1 MLINLSN
8 HPSALWSDKQLI
20 AAHAFGDIIDLKFP
34 SVDPNKG
41 SKYIDRLACEY
52 FKRIEALIADV
63 GVSQTIY
70 VHLMGE
76 FSFCFTLFQLLKKHE
91 IRCVV
96 STSNRVS
103 YTDESNQKISEF
115 NFVRFRE
122 II

>member
-8 HPSALWSDKQLI
+8 HPSALWSNKQLM
-20 AAHAFGDIIDLKFP
+20 AAQEFGDIYDLEFP
-34 SVDPNKG
+34 SVDPDKG
-41 SKYIDRLACEY
+41 GKYIESLAIEY
-52 FKRIEALIADV
+52 FGKIEIIISREA
-63 GVSQTIY
+63 VSQIVC

-76 FSFCFTLFQLLKKHE
+76 ISFCFALFRLLRQHE

-96 STSNRVS
+96 STSRRVS
-103 YTDESNQKISEF
+103 YTDELNQKISEF

>member
-41 SKYIDRLACEY
+41 SKYIDSLACEY
-52 FKRIEALIADV
+52 FKRIEVLIADE
-63 GVSQTIY
+63 GASQTVY

-76 FSFCFTLFQLLKKHE
+76 FSFCFALFQLLKKYS

>member
-8 HPSALWSDKQLI
+8 HPSALWSDKQLM
-20 AAHAFGDIIDLKFP
+20 AAQVFGDVVDLDFP
-34 SVDPNKG
+34 SVEPDKG
-41 SKYIDRLACEY
+41 AKYIEGLAIEY
-52 FKRIEALIADV
+52 FRQIEALIIQKGESFPV
-63 GVSQTIY
+63 C

-76 FSFCFTLFQLLKKHE
+76 LSFCFALFQLLRKHE

-96 STSNRVS
+96 STSRRVS
-103 YTDESNQKISEF
+103 YTDESNQKISKF